1 MKRKTIRIIAVILLL
16 ITIVLWATGIKSPY
30 VLVPLF
36 IIVMLL
42 FLISFLKGIKNF
54 ILFEIEDDEETE

>member
-16 ITIVLWATGIKSPY
+16 ITIVLWIIGIKSPY

-36 IIVMLL
+36 IVEMLL
-42 FLISFLKGIKNF
+42 FLISFLKGMRNF
-54 ILFEIEDDEETE
+54 IIFEIEDDETE